1 MAASMELKRRDLEN
15 MIEEAVLAMPE
26 KVRNRIGNVAIV
38 IERRP
43 TAEQDECGEGTEGE
57 AGDLLGLFEGLSI
70 IEQGGDTSGCLPG
83 KITLFSEAI
92 CDEAGCQEE
101 VPRVVRETV
110 WHEIAHYFGFDEED
124 AYRLEAKWGG
134 GSGH

>member
-1 MAASMELKRRDLEN
+1 
-15 MIEEAVLAMPE
+15 MIEEAVLAVPE
-26 KVRNRIGNVAIV
+26 KLRARIGNLDIV

-43 TAEQDECGEGTEGE
+43 TAEQDECGDGLENE

-70 IEQGGDTSGCLPG
+70 IEQDGDTSGCLPG

-92 CDEAGCQEE
+92 CEEAGCAEE

-110 WHEIAHYFGFDEED
+110 WHELAHYFGFEED
-124 AYRLEAKWGG
+124 DACRLEAKWERGAGG
-134 GSGH
+134 TRAG